1 MYPKAI
7 ECGNS
12 GDGAPLTL
20 GDDEAVGDL
29 FLPAGH
35 PILLDW
41 DGDGAVE
48 MVDSGDGLCSWRFV
62 DAIADGTPL
71 VDRGLR
77 WGDMSR
83 SHHHDENDLGLCG
96 KIIAA
101 GDFDGDGR
109 PEIILAPRAYSQAPV
124 IVLNLADGAP
134 TDRSGGVELEIVDVT
149 IPQESDA
156 IEKWR
161 GVEMTA
167 FDWDGDGKL
176 DLIAGVPQTGQYWPL
191 DPTTGTAVEDQR
203 DRYHRDGRWKGEL
216 GSYSLQ
222 LLRNSGSAEKPQ
234 FTYVGPIELP
244 SPAPGG
250 KLTPVDP
257 FDPTAGLLILDE
269 RGALWHLPLVE
280 SGPTPQWGE
289 MKELQTLH
297 GEVFCRSTNLTSIFT
312 AAIEPGGRVDL
323 FAGSNASNAC
333 WCRYHG
339 RDRDGR
345 PVYATPQK
353 IKQRDPHINGG
364 FFSVP
369 TVGDWR
375 NTGTADLL
383 VGSIEGY
390 IFWYKT
396 LSTDPLRFAPPE
408 RVRVHDEEIRRFGKP
423 NPAAGYHWGSS
434 QGPGDGFNGGYS
446 NPVLVDWNGDGLLDL
461 IVGDMIGLFDWY
473 PNRGTKERPDL
484 DPPLRLHVGDE
495 PLFGPW
501 RVQPGVGDFSGAG
514 LPDIVTM
521 DLDLD
526 LALYRRV
533 GRDDLSGLL
542 PGEKLRYEDGGTIKS
557 TGTYT
562 PQGGDGRGR
571 TKFQVVD
578 WDHNGKLDIVLGVG
592 PQSGSEF
599 YSSYVLLCRNA
610 GSNAE
615 PVFKRPEVLLFN
627 SAGKPLEFWRHA
639 VHPALVDWD
648 GDGEWE
654 IVAGADL
661 GFVWYFKPECFGRA
675 EGEYRVGRVEG
686 DWGL

>member
-1 MYPKAI
+1 
-7 ECGNS
+7 
-12 GDGAPLTL
+12 
-20 GDDEAVGDL
+20 
-29 FLPAGH
+29 
-35 PILLDW
+35 
-41 DGDGAVE
+41 
-48 MVDSGDGLCSWRFV
+48 
-62 DAIADGTPL
+62 
-71 VDRGLR
+71 
-77 WGDMSR
+77 
-83 SHHHDENDLGLCG
+83 
-96 KIIAA
+96 
-101 GDFDGDGR
+101 
-109 PEIILAPRAYSQAPV
+109 
-124 IVLNLADGAP
+124 
-134 TDRSGGVELEIVDVT
+134 
-149 IPQESDA
+149 
-156 IEKWR
+156 
-161 GVEMTA
+161 
-167 FDWDGDGKL
+167 
-176 DLIAGVPQTGQYWPL
+176 
-191 DPTTGTAVEDQR
+191 
-203 DRYHRDGRWKGEL
+203 
-216 GSYSLQ
+216 
-222 LLRNSGSAEKPQ
+222 
-234 FTYVGPIELP
+234 
-244 SPAPGG
+244 
-250 KLTPVDP
+250 
-257 FDPTAGLLILDE
+257 LDE

-423 NPAAGYHWGSS
+423 NPAAGHHWGSS

-495 PLFGPW
+495 PLLGPW

-578 WDHNGKLDIVLGVG
+578 WDHNGKLDIMLGVG

-599 YSSYVLLCRNA
+599 YSSYVLLCRNV
-610 GSNAE
+610 GSNAA

-627 SAGKPLEFWRHA
+627 SDGKPLEFWRHA

-661 GFVWYFKPECFGRA
+661 GFVWYFKPEYFGRA
-675 EGEYRVGRVEG
+675 EGECRIGRVEG
-686 DWGL
+686 DLGL